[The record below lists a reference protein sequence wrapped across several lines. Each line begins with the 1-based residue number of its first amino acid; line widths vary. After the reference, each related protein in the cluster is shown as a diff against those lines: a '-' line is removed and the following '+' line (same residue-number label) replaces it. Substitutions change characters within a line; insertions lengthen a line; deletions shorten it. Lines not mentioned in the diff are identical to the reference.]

1 MNARDRQTKDET
13 VRDEKRSK
21 KDDAMPNKPT
31 TSRNKSLFQH
41 AATTN
46 VAERGRGRDV
56 DGETSAEEIYKMI
69 HMASHTRSF
78 WPAER

>member
-1 MNARDRQTKDET
+1 MNARDGEREDET
-13 VRDEKRSK
+13 ARDEKRSK

-46 VAERGRGRDV
+46 VAERDV
-56 DGETSAEEIYKMI
+56 EVEVET
-69 HMASHTRSF
+69 
-78 WPAER
+78 